1 MIEVLNLSFQWGKTP
16 LLEKLSFSIEKGKIA
31 AILGPSGSGKSTLF
45 RILAGLIPDYLG
57 VVLVNGNSS
66 KNAHNQIT
74 MMCQEDLFLPWR
86 SCLDNILLVSEL
98 EKKTPDVK
106 RAETLLF
113 EVGLGD
119 CLKLYPYQLSGGMK
133 KRLALARALFSR
145 RPILLLD
152 EPFVSVDVQ
161 IKKELYALIKKLSHR
176 HDCTILF
183 TTHDHNDVEAL
194 ADTTYTISR
203 ADI

>member
-1 MIEVLNLSFQWGKTP
+1 MIEVLDLSFQWGKTP
-16 LLEKLSFSIEKGKIA
+16 LLEKLSFCVEKGKIA

-45 RILAGLIPDYLG
+45 RILAGLVPDYLG

-66 KNAHNQIT
+66 KNAQNQIT

-86 SCLDNILLVSEL
+86 TCLDNILLVSEL

-161 IKKELYALIKKLSHR
+161 IKKELYALVKELSHI
-176 HDCTILF
+176 HTCTILF

-194 ADTTYTISR
+194 ADTTYTICQG
-203 ADI
+203 AL